1 LCSADYWMRHVRETV
16 RFARGVGWLVGEGVG
31 SFLELGPDGV
41 LSGMV
46 GECVED
52 LDDAGGVVAG
62 PVVRGGSMDWERVFD
77 GTSAKRLELP
87 GYAFQ
92 RHHYWFDAVTSTGD
106 ASAIGQVA

>member
-52 LDDAGGVVAG
+52 LDDAGGVVAV
-62 PVVRGGSMDWERVFD
+62 PVLRGGGVGEARSLLLGVGEVWVRGGSMDWERVFD
-77 GTSAKRLELP
+77 GT
-87 GYAFQ
+87 
-92 RHHYWFDAVTSTGD
+92 
-106 ASAIGQVA
+106 